1 MSAHRL
7 WLAAA
12 SAAAL
17 ALGASRSGRA
27 ADMKLDDLLSHMSTT
42 HGVVA
47 EFREIKTLKLLD
59 TPLETRGTVY
69 FQPPDRFARVTREPA
84 ETRLVVD
91 GGHMHF
97 QDATGA
103 GDVDLTENPVARSF
117 ADNLIVLWKGDKAAL
132 EKIYSLDFH
141 AEGSR
146 WKLVLTPRHSPL
158 DQFLRSITLS
168 GEGPVMREMLV
179 LESDGDK
186 TQTLFDKSDVEHSF
200 GDAEARA
207 IFETVG
213 GDQPDAG
220 DQAPDKAAGDKK

>member
-1 MSAHRL
+1 MSSRRP
-7 WLAAA
+7 WLTLAG
-12 SAAAL
+12 AAAL
-17 ALGASRSGRA
+17 AAGAARA
-27 ADMKLDDLLSHMSTT
+27 ARAGDMTLDDLLSHMATT

-69 FQPPDRFARVTREPA
+69 FEPPDRFARVTRQPA

-132 EKIYSLDFH
+132 EKIYTLDFH
-141 AEGSR
+141 ADGSR
-146 WKLVLTPRHSPL
+146 WKLVLTPKHSPL
-158 DQFLRSITLS
+158 DQFLRNITLS
-168 GEGPVMREMLV
+168 GEGPAMHEMLV
-179 LESDGDK
+179 LESDGDR
-186 TQTLFDKSDVEHSF
+186 TQTLFDKSDVAHDFS
-200 GDAEARA
+200 DAETRA
-207 IFETVG
+207 IFQTGTETG
-213 GDQPDAG
+213 
-220 DQAPDKAAGDKK
+220 GDKK

>member
-1 MSAHRL
+1 MSSRRP
-7 WLAAA
+7 WLALAG
-12 SAAAL
+12 AAAL
-17 ALGASRSGRA
+17 AAGAARPARA
-27 ADMKLDDLLSHMSTT
+27 GDMTLDDLLSHMATT

-69 FQPPDRFARVTREPA
+69 FEPPDRFARVTRQPA

-132 EKIYSLDFH
+132 EKIYTLDFH
-141 AEGSR
+141 ADGSR
-146 WKLVLTPRHSPL
+146 WKLVLTPKHSPL
-158 DQFLRSITLS
+158 DQFLRNITLS
-168 GEGPVMREMLV
+168 GEGPAMHEMLV
-179 LESDGDK
+179 LESDGDR
-186 TQTLFDKSDVEHSF
+186 TQTLFDKSDVAHDFS
-200 GDAEARA
+200 DAETRA
-207 IFETVG
+207 IFQTGTETG
-213 GDQPDAG
+213 
-220 DQAPDKAAGDKK
+220 GDKK